1 MIVILDA
8 CAMIAYLRDEAGADV
23 VEQLLLDEETI
34 CYAHAINVCE
44 LYYDFLRVS
53 DRDTALAAVAD
64 LQAMGLLIHE
74 EVESALWQMAGDY
87 KASQRLSLADCFAL
101 ALTNRLGGE
110 LVTSDHHEFDTV
122 QTRGLA
128 SIRFFR

>member
-23 VEQLLLDEETI
+23 VERLLLDEETS

>member
-1 MIVILDA
+1 
-8 CAMIAYLRDEAGADV
+8 MIAYLRDEEGADI
-23 VEQLLLDEETI
+23 VEQFLLDEETS

-53 DRDTALAAVAD
+53 NRETALTAVVD
-64 LQAMGLLIHE
+64 LQAVGLIIHE
-74 EVESALWQMAGDY
+74 EVDSALWQLAGDY

-101 ALTNRLGGE
+101 ALTNQLNGE
-110 LVTSDHHEFDTV
+110 LITSDHHEFDPI
-122 QTRGLA
+122 QARGLA